1 MPLSFDQKPTD
12 PRELSRIVEA
22 GGFVTTDGEGRL
34 SGSIGVARAVGDIDL
49 KQRVKEEDDEEVVS
63 ILSERERVC
72 IRVYGKHL

>member
-49 KQRVKEEDDEEVVS
+49 KQRVKEENDEEVS
-63 ILSERERVC
+63 ILKRKRAC